1 LKNIRLHRNGQNYG
15 PYSLEQILAFIQE
28 GIIKDSDLAWTK
40 EVDEW
45 HPLKNLLNLESQP
58 QIEGRSIEE
67 HSETTGKIVSLLER
81 GESQFAY
88 DLVCSAGFP
97 DLIYSTLFEGLEI
110 DYEGDLQLPD
120 WAQGDHYNE
129 NKLFFYRLLGSATQ
143 SQSSCLKIQDLIQNL
158 SIVCLAY
165 FGLRILPV
173 EIFNLHSVKFLDLSG
188 NEFSE
193 LQEEIIHMVSL
204 KRLDLGNNKLSEIP
218 SVLAKLENLEDLNLE
233 ENDLSGDTNAWH
245 TLGFLRKIKVLNL
258 SDTKVQAPKNHL
270 SPALVLNKL
279 NLSNNNFGQTD
290 LSYFLDSLKNLP
302 LFEYIDISS
311 CKIDQIPNKI
321 AELKALKGIKL
332 NSNKI
337 DELPTILSMLP
348 KLESVELWDN
358 PFIPEPSDL
367 ENDNILS
374 RDNFETGEWESPG
387 EHTLGDKQV
396 EILKNFS
403 AIIDCQDLAII
414 DEVIDGLVKNQ
425 ESDLLV
431 ELVRGCR
438 LDVHGNLLT
447 GMYFPF
453 PDWLED
459 VVTTLYVGENPREDW
474 KGAPWSYDDRSADAA
489 YFHYALIKLMGNLPE
504 DDRVHPSLRKKNVHR
519 LNLALPEKMPFEI
532 GEFESLVELTVA
544 RGCLEGLPSSIGDL
558 CSLRYLSLEE
568 NQISMLPSSLGNLSN
583 LEHLGLRNN
592 EIKEL
597 GGWISGLQNLK
608 ILDLAENQ
616 ISELPCEI
624 KYLDQLKFLGLRS
637 NKLTS
642 LPKEIGHLKKLRHLW
657 LGGNSIERLPSE
669 IYQINSLLAMGLVDN
684 RCIPTDTKWLRGI
697 EISHRAD
704 KIHLMAVKAE
714 NLEDANWILSNVN
727 AWGGS

>member
-1 LKNIRLHRNGQNYG
+1 MKKIRLHRNGQNYG
-15 PYSLEQILAFIQE
+15 PYSLEQILDFIQE

-45 HPLKNLLNLESQP
+45 HPLKNLLNLESEI
-58 QIEGRSIEE
+58 QIEDKCIEKNTE
-67 HSETTGKIVSLLER
+67 ITGKIVSLLKR

-88 DLVCSAGFP
+88 DLVSSAGFS
-97 DLIYSTLFEGLEI
+97 DGNYSALLEDLEI
-110 DYEGDLQLPD
+110 DYEGDLQLPS

-129 NKLFFYRLLGSATQ
+129 NKLFFYRLIGSAT
-143 SQSSCLKIQDLIQNL
+143 QSSCLKIQELTENL

-193 LQEEIIHMVSL
+193 LQEEIIHMVGL
-204 KRLDLGNNKLSEIP
+204 KSMDLGNNKLSEIP
-218 SVLAKLENLEDLNLE
+218 SVLAKLENLEELNLE
-233 ENDLSGDTNAWH
+233 ENDLRDDTNAWD
-245 TLGFLRKIKVLNL
+245 TLGLLRKIKILNL
-258 SDTKVQAPKNHL
+258 SDTKVQAPRNHL
-270 SPALVLNKL
+270 PPTLVLNKL

-290 LSYFLDSLKNLP
+290 LCYFLDSLKNLP

-311 CKIDQIPNKI
+311 CKIDRIPDKI

-337 DELPTILSMLP
+337 HELPAILSILP

-358 PFIPEPSDL
+358 PFITKSSDT
-367 ENDNILS
+367 ENEDTLSWDNS
-374 RDNFETGEWESPG
+374 ETGEWESPA
-387 EHTLGDKQV
+387 EQSFDHKQK
-396 EILKNFS
+396 EFLENFS
-403 AIIDCQDLAII
+403 DIIDCQDLAII
-414 DEVIDGLVKNQ
+414 DEVIDGLVKNK
-425 ESDLLV
+425 ESDLLL

-474 KGAPWSYDDRSADAA
+474 KGTPWSYDDRSADAA

-519 LNLALPEKMPFEI
+519 LNLALPGKIPSEI
-532 GEFESLVELTVA
+532 GEFKSLVELTVA
-544 RGCLEGLPSSIGDL
+544 RGCLNELPTSIGDL
-558 CSLRYLSLEE
+558 SNLRYLSLEE
-568 NQISMLPSSLGNLSN
+568 NQISMLPSSLGNLSK

-657 LGGNSIERLPSE
+657 LGGNSIERLPPE
-669 IYQINSLLAMGLVDN
+669 LYQTNSLLAMGLVGN
-684 RCIPTDTKWLRGI
+684 RCIPTDNKWLRGI
-697 EISHRAD
+697 ELSHSAD

-714 NLEDANWILSNVN
+714 SLEDANWILSKVK